1 MRAAARGD
9 LDLGRGGVHVVEH
22 SAARGAR
29 DAAALVRDLDRD
41 VLPRLEDVH
50 LDAGQLRH
58 AAGLRELARCPHG
71 VLENLKILNFLAAKS
86 TL

>member
-41 VLPRLEDVH
+41 VLPRLEYVH
-50 LDAGQLRH
+50 LDARQLGH
-58 AAGLRELARCPHG
+58 TAGLRELARCPHG
-71 VLENLKILNFLAAKS
+71 VLEHLK
-86 TL
+86 TLTF